1 VLLEQHIGLR
11 AYYPAMEDFYESVRS
26 GHLERPLPLDA
37 VEGLIRSVNDNTPT
51 FFEPNVPQSLEGVAQ
66 PIPAIPPFDAEARVP
81 DVAQPIPP
89 PDPLGQVEPEKAQR
103 FTTAS
108 AVNEL
113 VKVLESGEKLKK
125 GVEGWRDVANALA
138 PYAAPT
144 LEWLRFYLGG
154 G

>member
-1 VLLEQHIGLR
+1 
-11 AYYPAMEDFYESVRS
+11 
-26 GHLERPLPLDA
+26 
-37 VEGLIRSVNDNTPT
+37 
-51 FFEPNVPQSLEGVAQ
+51 
-66 PIPAIPPFDAEARVP
+66 
-81 DVAQPIPP
+81 VAQPIPP
-89 PDPLGQVEPEKAQR
+89 PDPLGEVEPEKAQR

-138 PYAAPT
+138 PYAAPI